1 VVLSSSSCSELRED
15 IHNII
20 KEWHFGTEYLFDD
33 GDLEDM
39 TSDIMKV
46 ISKTRDPFGIKS

>member
-15 IHNII
+15 IPNII

-33 GDLEDM
+33 EDLEDM